1 MDFNE
6 FKKKINDFNNLNIVN
21 TVPEAKYIDKTKGN
35 TYELDQFNWTMK
47 CRNYRQD
54 VRNELKGFKKKKFKV
69 IDSLDMVQTLMLEQD
84 FGVKWSK
91 LTKKNKLIKIGEY
104 LENLDIKKEYR
115 KKIKIFTYTGFNKG
129 ILKNSKTVNYDK
141 LNYKIIEI
149 PLIIEKIKLFNKN
162 GL

>member
-1 MDFNE
+1 MEFNE
-6 FKKKINDFNNLNIVN
+6 LKKNISNFNNFNIVN
-21 TVPEAKYIDKTKGN
+21 TVPEPKYIDKTKGN

-54 VRNELKGFKKKKFKV
+54 VRNELKGFKKKSFKV
-69 IDSLDMVQTLMLEQD
+69 IDSLDMVQVLMKEQD
-84 FGVKWSK
+84 FGAKWSK

-104 LENLDIKKEYR
+104 LESLNINKEYQKEMR
-115 KKIKIFTYTGFNKG
+115 VFTYTKFNKG
-129 ILKNSKTVNYDK
+129 ILKNSRTVNYDK